1 MTLYKT
7 YSGTNFPK
15 TYLVIR
21 KTDAPEKIVPFNI
34 LYLFGQLSLS
44 KGSLRPT
51 HLPFAKGG
59 QQRITQ
65 TVEDFG
71 FCFYKWPG
79 KILGAELGDVLLL
92 DPPDTLDTHALGTT

>member
-7 YSGTNFPK
+7 YSGENFPK

-21 KTDAPEKIVPFNI
+21 KEDTPEHIVPFNV
-34 LYLFGQLSLS
+34 LYLFGELRLS
-44 KGSLRPT
+44 KGAIQAS

-65 TVEDFG
+65 TIEDFG
-71 FCFYKWPG
+71 YCFYKWPG
-79 KILGAELGDVLLL
+79 KLLGAELGDILEPTDL
-92 DPPDTLDTHALGTT
+92 PPHPCHAHCP